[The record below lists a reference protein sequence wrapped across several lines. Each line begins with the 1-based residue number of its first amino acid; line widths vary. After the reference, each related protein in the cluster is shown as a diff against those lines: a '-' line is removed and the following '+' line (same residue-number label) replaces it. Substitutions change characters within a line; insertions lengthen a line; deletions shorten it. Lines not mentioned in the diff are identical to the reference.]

1 MNAWPPQPLI
11 YEINAQVWLEELRQ
25 RHGADLDLGTIPGE
39 SWDAIAELG
48 VDAVWLMGVW
58 QRSPAG
64 RAVAMQNA
72 ALMAEF
78 QEVLPDLEEDDIL
91 GSAYC
96 VRRYVAD
103 EGLGGPQALARARRE
118 LTRRNMR
125 LVLDYVP
132 NHVAPDH
139 PWCVEHP
146 EYFIQGTAEDLERD
160 GSAFLS
166 VGDQIMACGKDPCFS
181 PWQDVVQVNAFH
193 KGLRAA
199 AIAAATEI
207 ASQCD
212 AMRCDMAM
220 LVMNS
225 IFARTWGRR
234 AGDMPDEDY
243 WPQVIGAV
251 KAHYPDV
258 RFIAEAYWD
267 LEADLQQQGFDY
279 CYDKRLYDR
288 LKYDSAESVRLHLLA
303 DLTYQSRL
311 VRFVE
316 NHDEARAAAVFPR
329 DKHKAV
335 AIAAL
340 TLPGARLLHEGQFE
354 GRTVRIPVFLRRRP
368 TETVDGQIEA
378 FYHELLEAVAGEPF
392 RQGQWELCS
401 RNGWADN
408 SSFANIAAWCWRY
421 ESDCRLVV
429 VNLSERRS
437 QATVRLPW
445 RELAGRPWLLR
456 DAFSDTAF
464 DRQGDEMLDPGLFVD
479 LEGWK
484 YHLLEFSLT

>member
-25 RHGADLDLGTIPGE
+25 RHGDELDLGTIPSE

-64 RAVAMQNA
+64 RAVAMQNE

-78 QEVLPDLEEDDIL
+78 QRALPDLEDDDIL

-96 VRRYVAD
+96 VRQYIAD
-103 EGLGGPQALARARRE
+103 EALGGPQALARARRE
-118 LTRRNMR
+118 LARRNMR
-125 LVLDYVP
+125 LILDYVP

-146 EYFIQGTAEDLERD
+146 EYFIPGTVEDLERD
-160 GSAFLS
+160 GSAFLK
-166 VGDQIMACGKDPCFS
+166 VGDHVMACGRDPSFS

-193 KGLRAA
+193 QGLREA
-199 AIAAATEI
+199 AIVAATEI
-207 ASQCD
+207 ALQCD

-243 WPQVIGAV
+243 WPQVIRAV
-251 KAHYPDV
+251 KAHCPDV

-311 VRFVE
+311 VRFIE
-316 NHDEARAAAVFPR
+316 NHDESRAAAVFPR
-329 DKHKAV
+329 DKHQAV

-368 TETVDGQIEA
+368 TETMDGQIEA

-401 RNGWADN
+401 RSGWADN
-408 SSFANIAAWCWRY
+408 SSFANIVAWCWRY
-421 ESDCRLVV
+421 ESECRLVV

-445 RELAGRPWLLR
+445 RELAGRQWLLR

-484 YHLLEFSLT
+484 YHLLEFSLA